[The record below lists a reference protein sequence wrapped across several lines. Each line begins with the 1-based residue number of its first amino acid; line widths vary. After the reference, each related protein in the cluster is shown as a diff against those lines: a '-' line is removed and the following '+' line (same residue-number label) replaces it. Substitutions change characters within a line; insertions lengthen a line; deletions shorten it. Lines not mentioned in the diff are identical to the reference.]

1 MSPVSRGRKPKKR
14 GKPQQRSKHSGSS
27 PGPGRVNA
35 AEPRLSGLSVGR
47 RPSIDAF
54 LGLPDRPEW
63 FTPSQE
69 RVLAASRGLLAARGP
84 RALEQAT
91 AELIGAELHRAMRAK
106 RSGLRFD
113 LWATELTG
121 RAVDQVVDAAGR
133 GNGAWQGP
141 WRLLRGL
148 ASIGSY
154 GLGAF
159 ASQQASKAAK
169 ELPPGGLATEPAWLE
184 LLPDI
189 QATGDVWVMQDAYGT
204 RFAVIAGFCY
214 PAGIDP
220 SVYLFDIDACGTIRL
235 AGAGVFDDV
244 EQAAAAWR
252 EQAGVSAEGLVPVPA
267 TAVSLACL
275 VYCEAAE
282 QILSGSEPRALMDNW
297 FRGPRRMRDVTDAL
311 RGQGVDLPSPR
322 PLYRDISFE
331 PMAAEF
337 TGWFSARFGHA
348 PSRDAVE
355 TLAEEWLEGMLP
367 GTEHAVSPH
376 RSQFYRA
383 LIGDWMDDPVTDAA
397 LALLPEWVRW
407 NGEQA
412 GVPAHLIERAVS
424 AASA

>member
-35 AEPRLSGLSVGR
+35 AEPRLSGLSIGR

-121 RAVDQVVDAAGR
+121 RAVNQVVDAAGR

-204 RFAVIAGFCY
+204 RFAVIAGFLL
-214 PAGIDP
+214 PGRHR
-220 SVYLFDIDACGTIRL
+220 SVG
-235 AGAGVFDDV
+235 
-244 EQAAAAWR
+244 
-252 EQAGVSAEGLVPVPA
+252 VPV
-267 TAVSLACL
+267 
-275 VYCEAAE
+275 
-282 QILSGSEPRALMDNW
+282 R
-297 FRGPRRMRDVTDAL
+297 
-311 RGQGVDLPSPR
+311 
-322 PLYRDISFE
+322 
-331 PMAAEF
+331 
-337 TGWFSARFGHA
+337 H
-348 PSRDAVE
+348 
-355 TLAEEWLEGMLP
+355 
-367 GTEHAVSPH
+367 
-376 RSQFYRA
+376 
-383 LIGDWMDDPVTDAA
+383 
-397 LALLPEWVRW
+397 
-407 NGEQA
+407 
-412 GVPAHLIERAVS
+412 
-424 AASA
+424 

>member
-1 MSPVSRGRKPKKR
+1 MSPVSRGRRPKKQ
-14 GKPQQRSKHSGSS
+14 GKSQQRTKRSASS
-27 PGPGRVNA
+27 PGSGRVNA
-35 AEPRLSGLSVGR
+35 AEPRLSGLSIGR

-54 LGLPDRPEW
+54 FGLPDRPEW

-91 AELIGAELHRAMRAK
+91 AELIGAELHRAMRAE

-121 RAVDQVVDAAGR
+121 RAVDRMADAAGR

-141 WRLLRGL
+141 WRLLHGL

-159 ASQQASKAAK
+159 ASQQASEAAK
-169 ELPPGGLATEPAWLE
+169 KLPPDGLAAQPAWLE

-189 QATGDVWVMQDAYGT
+189 TATGDVWVMQDAYGT
-204 RFAVIAGFCY
+204 RSAVIAGFGY
-214 PAGIDP
+214 PGGIEP

-235 AGAGVFDDV
+235 AGAGMFDDV
-244 EQAAAAWR
+244 KQAAAAWR
-252 EQAGVSAEGLVPVPA
+252 EQVGVSAEGQVPVPA
-267 TAVSLACL
+267 TAGSLTCL
-275 VYCEAAE
+275 VYCEQAE
-282 QILSGSEPRALMDNW
+282 QILSGSEPQALMDNW

-322 PLYRDISFE
+322 PLYRDIDFA
-331 PMAAEF
+331 PMAGEF
-337 TGWFSARFGHA
+337 TGWFSVRFGHA

-355 TLAEEWLEGMLP
+355 ALAAVWLEGMLP
-367 GTEHAVSPH
+367 GSEHAVSPH
-376 RSQFYRA
+376 RSQFYRE
-383 LIGDWMDDPVTDAA
+383 LIGDWRDDPVTQAA

-412 GVPAHLIERAVS
+412 GVPAHLSERAVS
-424 AASA
+424 AAST

>member
-1 MSPVSRGRKPKKR
+1 MSPVSRGRKPKKP
-14 GKPQQRSKHSGSS
+14 KKSQRRKRPAPS
-27 PGPGRVNA
+27 PGSRRVNA
-35 AEPRLSGLSVGR
+35 AEPGLSGLSTSP
-47 RPSIDAF
+47 RPRIDAF
-54 LGLPDRPEW
+54 FGSPDRPEW
-63 FTPSQE
+63 FAPSQE

-91 AELIGAELHRAMRAK
+91 AELIGAELHRAVRAE

-121 RAVDQVVDAAGR
+121 RAVDRMVAAAGR
-133 GNGAWQGP
+133 GSGAWQGP

-159 ASQQASKAAK
+159 ASQQASEAAK
-169 ELPPGGLATEPAWLE
+169 ALPRDGLATQPAWLE

-189 QATGDVWVMQDAYGT
+189 EATGDVRVMQDAYGT

-214 PAGIDP
+214 PGGIDP

-252 EQAGVSAEGLVPVPA
+252 EQAGVGAEGAAPVPA
-267 TAVSLACL
+267 TAGSLACL
-275 VYCEAAE
+275 VYCEHAE
-282 QILSGSEPRALMDNW
+282 QILSGRESRALMDNW

-311 RGQGVDLPSPR
+311 RGRGVDLPSPR
-322 PLYRDISFE
+322 SLYRDIDFV

-337 TGWFSARFGHA
+337 TGWFSARHGHA

-355 TLAEEWLEGMLP
+355 ALAEEWLEGLLP

-376 RSQFYRA
+376 RSQFYRE
-383 LIGDWMDDPVTDAA
+383 LISDWRDDPVTDAA

-412 GVPAHLIERAVS
+412 SVAAHLIERAVS
-424 AASA
+424 AALA

>member
-1 MSPVSRGRKPKKR
+1 MSPVSRGRRPKKQ
-14 GKPQQRSKHSGSS
+14 GKSQQRTKGSASS
-27 PGPGRVNA
+27 PGSGRVNA
-35 AEPRLSGLSVGR
+35 AEPWLSGLSIGP

-91 AELIGAELHRAMRAK
+91 AELIGAELQRAMRTE

-121 RAVDQVVDAAGR
+121 RAVDRMVDSAGR
-133 GNGAWQGP
+133 GNGARQGP

-159 ASQQASKAAK
+159 ASQQASEAAK
-169 ELPPGGLATEPAWLE
+169 KLPPGWPAAQPAWLE

-189 QATGDVWVMQDAYGT
+189 QATGDVRVMRDVYGT

-214 PAGIDP
+214 PGGIEP

-235 AGAGVFDDV
+235 TGAGVFDDM

-252 EQAGVSAEGLVPVPA
+252 EQVGVSAEGLVPVPA
-267 TAVSLACL
+267 TAVSLTCL
-275 VYCEAAE
+275 VYCEHAE

-322 PLYRDISFE
+322 SLYRDIDFA
-331 PMAAEF
+331 PMAGEF
-337 TGWFSARFGHA
+337 TGWFSARRGHA

-355 TLAEEWLEGMLP
+355 ALAAEWLEGMLP

-383 LIGDWMDDPVTDAA
+383 LIGDWRDDPVTQAA

-424 AASA
+424 AALT

>member
-14 GKPQQRSKHSGSS
+14 AKSKQRKRPAPGSG
-27 PGPGRVNA
+27 PVNA
-35 AEPRLSGLSVGR
+35 AELGLSGLSTGGR
-47 RPSIDAF
+47 SRIDAF
-54 LGLPDRPEW
+54 FGPPDRPEW

-91 AELIGAELHRAMRAK
+91 AELTGAEFHRAVHAE

-113 LWATELTG
+113 LWAMELTG
-121 RAVDQVVDAAGR
+121 CAVDQMVAAAGR
-133 GNGAWQGP
+133 GDGGWRGP
-141 WRLLRGL
+141 WRLLCGL

-159 ASQQASKAAK
+159 ASQQASEAAK
-169 ELPPGGLATEPAWLE
+169 KLPRDELAAQPAWLE

-189 QATGDVWVMQDAYGT
+189 EATGDVRVMRDGYGT

-214 PAGIDP
+214 PGGIDP

-244 EQAAAAWR
+244 EQAAVAWR
-252 EQAGVSAEGLVPVPA
+252 EQVGVSAEGLVPVPA
-267 TAVSLACL
+267 TAGSLACL
-275 VYCEAAE
+275 VYCEHAE

-322 PLYRDISFE
+322 SLYHDIDFA
-331 PMAAEF
+331 PMAAGF
-337 TGWFSARFGHA
+337 TGWYSARHGHA
-348 PSRDAVE
+348 PGRDAVE
-355 TLAEEWLEGMLP
+355 ALAAEWLEGMLP

-376 RSQFYRA
+376 RSEFYRE
-383 LIGDWMDDPVTDAA
+383 LIGDWRDDPVTDAV

-407 NGEQA
+407 NGERA
-412 GVPAHLIERAVS
+412 GVPAHLIEHAVS
-424 AASA
+424 AALA

>member
-1 MSPVSRGRKPKKR
+1 VSRGRKSKKSPR
-14 GKPQQRSKHSGSS
+14 RKRFAPS
-27 PGPGRVNA
+27 PGSGRVNA
-35 AEPRLSGLSVGR
+35 AEPGLSGLSTGP
-47 RPSIDAF
+47 RPRIDAF
-54 LGLPDRPEW
+54 FGSPDRPEW
-63 FTPSQE
+63 FALSQE

-91 AELIGAELHRAMRAK
+91 AELIGAEFHRAVRAE

-113 LWATELTG
+113 QWATELTG
-121 RAVDQVVDAAGR
+121 RAVDRMVAAAGR
-133 GNGAWQGP
+133 SNGACQGP

-169 ELPPGGLATEPAWLE
+169 KVRRDGLATQPTWLE

-189 QATGDVWVMQDAYGT
+189 EATGDVQVMQDVYGT

-214 PAGIDP
+214 PGGGIDP

-252 EQAGVSAEGLVPVPA
+252 EQVGVSAGGLVPVPA
-267 TAVSLACL
+267 TAGSLAYL
-275 VYCEAAE
+275 VYCEHAE
-282 QILSGSEPRALMDNW
+282 QILSGREPRALMDNW

-311 RGQGVDLPSPR
+311 RGRGVDLPSPR
-322 PLYRDISFE
+322 SLYRDIDFA

-337 TGWFSARFGHA
+337 TGWFSARHGHA
-348 PSRDAVE
+348 PSRNAVE
-355 TLAEEWLEGMLP
+355 ALAEEWLEGMLP

-376 RSQFYRA
+376 RSQFCRE
-383 LIGDWMDDPVTDAA
+383 LIGDWRDDPVTDAA

-412 GVPAHLIERAVS
+412 SVPAHLIERAVS
-424 AASA
+424 AALA